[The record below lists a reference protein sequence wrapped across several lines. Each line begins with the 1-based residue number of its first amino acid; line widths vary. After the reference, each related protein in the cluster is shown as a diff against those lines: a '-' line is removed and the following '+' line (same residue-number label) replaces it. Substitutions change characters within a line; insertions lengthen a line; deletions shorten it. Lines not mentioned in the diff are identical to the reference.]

1 MFKMKKRA
9 IGASAATG
17 GTDDGSGRMT
27 DVRGGRSLRGRAR
40 GAGDD
45 ASGEEDD
52 ETVMGS
58 EDAGSE
64 DEDGEDDEDASSGDE
79 DFQPARRRRV
89 GMRDRGASVASKVAN
104 DAPAVDPS
112 EFSIDADRKRFKVG
126 TLKHEVFQM
135 LEEAWPEMLDAAE
148 LYARGEAAGKNVGK
162 NKTVLASGLSHDPC
176 FVRVPGTRNKWAL
189 RAHVGLPSGV
199 KRKAEDDKEPR
210 VRKAA
215 KKPSVSAMLEAL
227 DPDQRASLAAWTD
240 KLKRCSADLKKSKQ
254 TSERAAAQLE
264 KCTRALE
271 EFETNPPM
279 ELAAPHLQNKSN
291 EDILCEPDAP
301 QDRLAKKFLEFD
313 GAKEDRK
320 GLMTWKKSVEDA
332 KAEIKKERDA
342 YVVMRK
348 KEIREAMN
356 KMNKMR
362 ETLTINVRKA
372 QSAAEQ
378 ATGNVERAEEINEI
392 TKQRVQLMKDKA
404 AATDDA
410 VIQDLDEKINA
421 MDAQLTELFGQKLV
435 SLENQIERE
444 KLKLMAKGEREA
456 ERARI
461 MSEKNR
467 LKEQEK
473 AEKAAMREREKQ
485 ERDALKAA
493 EKVRKEK
500 EARYP
505 IDDDMLAIEL
515 AEEAKEAGVPFDFLY
530 HTIPK
535 PVSLP
540 NGQILAEEASI
551 AEFLSTF
558 AEGLEAPPGL
568 NNADAVNDLFENNT
582 KARSTLAELYL
593 SLLYEALTPAASGPG
608 RLVARL
614 NRIVN
619 NLNWPE
625 VARTLILHGGE
636 KIHGKG
642 AYDVAEKLG
651 KVAWVTLSKEE
662 HLVLL
667 RALADTALEGDV
679 CRGII
684 SARMQQADVFRTERH
699 EARLKA
705 AANRRIVEKAEKE
718 ERRIE
723 RERLAEEKRKAKA
736 EAEAAK
742 AATEAPT
749 EGGASKD
756 EVKMDTDEEMK
767 NEEEAD
773 EEERKFELP
782 DHLKTYT
789 GHPEDRHALMAWKNE
804 VARAQAVLNAER
816 NEYEQ
821 ERAKIER
828 AKAREENEGKRKIEA
843 VEEAARRRLEIDESR
858 ARQREIK
865 RAAEDAQ
872 CQVRCRPLG
881 MDRHLATYWWGFGG
895 RQDAVYVQSFS
906 GEWGIYNTQQAVD
919 ALVKALCPKGVRER
933 ALLQQLEKRKVTIA
947 DAFKALSETQEDR
960 DRQLAA
966 ALDGRPRRSA
976 MARSAPSME
985 AYVATRPAA
994 FLSCDEGAVL
1004 TFARKCMDTMCIN
1017 AERIG
1022 IRTTPDWR
1030 TFRNKLKNVDT
1041 TFMAE
1046 SLLQLEEKYY
1056 HCQIDEFR
1064 IAAEVEKIE
1073 REKQPQAPDE
1083 LSKATLEALVLKHTG
1098 KDMASW
1104 KLARRKLAA
1113 LLPAQVIQEAV
1124 EERRRQ
1130 QVDSDEEEEE
1140 EDDNAIVDESWN
1152 NDENAP
1158 DELTDISVWKGSL
1171 QRPQWIASLSTDN
1184 VSAVRIAYAAATLLD
1199 ATSPFTEEIVHR
1211 HDIRDGKFVETA
1223 A

>member
-9 IGASAATG
+9 IGAQHS
-17 GTDDGSGRMT
+17 
-27 DVRGGRSLRGRAR
+27 GGRSSRGRAR
-40 GAGDD
+40 GAGDG
-45 ASGEEDD
+45 ASGEEDGEDD
-52 ETVMGS
+52 ERMMGS

-64 DEDGEDDEDASSGDE
+64 DEDEDEEDDEDASSGDE
-79 DFQPARRRRV
+79 DFQPARRQRV
-89 GMRDRGASVASKVAN
+89 GTRDRGASVASKVAN

-210 VRKAA
+210 VRKSA

-240 KLKRCSADLKKSKQ
+240 KLKKCSADLKKSKQ
-254 TSERAAAQLE
+254 ASERAAAQLE
-264 KCTRALE
+264 KCTQALN
-271 EFETNPPM
+271 EFETNPPV
-279 ELAAPHLQNKSN
+279 EIAAPHLQNASN

-301 QDRLAKKFLEFD
+301 DERLPKEFLEYT
-313 GAKEDRK
+313 GSKEDRK
-320 GLMTWKKSVEDA
+320 GFMTWKKSVEDVKA
-332 KAEIKKERDA
+332 KIKKDRDA
-342 YVVMRK
+342 YVAARK
-348 KEIREAMN
+348 KEIREAVN
-356 KMNKMR
+356 KVTKMR
-362 ETLTINVRKA
+362 ETLTANVRKA
-372 QSAAEQ
+372 QSAVEQ
-378 ATGNVERAEEINEI
+378 ASENAERADEINEI

-410 VIQDLDEKINA
+410 TIQDLDDKITA
-421 MDAQLTELFGQKLV
+421 MDAQLTELFGQKMA

-473 AEKAAMREREKQ
+473 AEKAALREREKQ

-493 EKVRKEK
+493 EKARKEK

-505 IDDDMLAIEL
+505 LDDDILAIEL

-530 HTIPK
+530 PTIPK
-535 PVSLP
+535 PVILP

-551 AEFLSTF
+551 AEFLNTF

-593 SLLYEALTPAASGPG
+593 SLVYEALTPAASGPG

-636 KIHGKG
+636 MTHGK
-642 AYDVAEKLG
+642 AAHDVAQKLG
-651 KVAWVTLSKEE
+651 NVAWVALSKEE

-705 AANRRIVEKAEKE
+705 VANRRIVEKAEKE

-742 AATEAPT
+742 AAAEGLTENGAP
-749 EGGASKD
+749 KD
-756 EVKMDTDEEMK
+756 EVKMDTDEECTK
-767 NEEEAD
+767 EEET
-773 EEERKFELP
+773 EERKFELP
-782 DHLKTYT
+782 DHLKEYT

-804 VARAQAVLNAER
+804 VAKAQATLNAER
-816 NEYEQ
+816 EEYEQ

-828 AKAREENEGKRKIEA
+828 AKTREENESKRKLDAIE
-843 VEEAARRRLEIDESR
+843 EEARRRLEIDESR

-881 MDRHLATYWWGFGG
+881 VDRHLATYWWGFGG
-895 RQDAVYVQSFS
+895 RRDAVYVQSFS
-906 GEWGIYNTQQAVD
+906 GEWGMYNTQQAVD

-947 DAFKALSETQEDR
+947 DAFKAISETQEDR

-976 MARSAPSME
+976 TARSAPSME

-1022 IRTTPDWR
+1022 IQNKPDWR
-1030 TFRNKLKNVDT
+1030 TFRNKLKNVDI

-1046 SLLQLEEKYY
+1046 SLLHLEDRYH
-1056 HCQIDEFR
+1056 HCQVDEFR

-1083 LSKATLEALVLKHTG
+1083 LSKTTLEALVLKHTG

-1140 EDDNAIVDESWN
+1140 EDENAVTDESWN
-1152 NDENAP
+1152 NDENAAE
-1158 DELTDISVWKGSL
+1158 DFADISVWKGSL
-1171 QRPQWIASLSTDN
+1171 QRPQWIESLSTAN

-1223 A
+1223 AQ